1 MSRVRS
7 VSNPYCSTS
16 DTTYG
21 STLYLYDALG
31 RKTQTTLPDGAVS
44 AITYAGNATEVTDPF
59 NGTTYVQHIQ
69 QVDGLG
75 RLTNVCELS
84 SSPLGSSS
92 PTSCGLAIGGTGY
105 LTTYTYDA
113 QGNMLNVN
121 QHGLSRAFSYDAL
134 SRLTQSLNPEVGLNV
149 YTYPS
154 ASNPC
159 ASSAAVPCTRT
170 DGRGVTTSY
179 TYDALNRVLSKAYSD
194 VATATSCYQY
204 DSASVANGI
213 GRLAS
218 AWTQRASAG
227 ACSMSAVFL
236 TKRSNIVYDAMG
248 RILSEQQCTPSN
260 CTSGA
265 PYAPIYTYNLAGN
278 LTSYTNGI
286 STTSS
291 VGTLVF
297 TNTYDAADHLQT
309 VTSNWSDGTHP
320 ATLFSAQTATTTAC
334 PDSMSYPYAAFGGL
348 MNATYGSGIT
358 LNRTYDKRLRTTC
371 EIDTGNGTTATR
383 GSATATITGA
393 EQTN

>member
-1 MSRVRS
+1 
-7 VSNPYCSTS
+7 
-16 DTTYG
+16 
-21 STLYLYDALG
+21 
-31 RKTQTTLPDGAVS
+31 
-44 AITYAGNATEVTDPF
+44 
-59 NGTTYVQHIQ
+59 
-69 QVDGLG
+69 
-75 RLTNVCELS
+75 
-84 SSPLGSSS
+84 
-92 PTSCGLAIGGTGY
+92 
-105 LTTYTYDA
+105 
-113 QGNMLNVN
+113 
-121 QHGLSRAFSYDAL
+121 
-134 SRLTQSLNPEVGLNV
+134 
-149 YTYPS
+149 
-154 ASNPC
+154 
-159 ASSAAVPCTRT
+159 
-170 DGRGVTTSY
+170 
-179 TYDALNRVLSKAYSD
+179 
-194 VATATSCYQY
+194 
-204 DSASVANGI
+204 
-213 GRLAS
+213 
-218 AWTQRASAG
+218 
-227 ACSMSAVFL
+227 
-236 TKRSNIVYDAMG
+236 MG